1 VTQVKP
7 FQIRMDEL
15 HPGQQKVIREKRRFN
30 TLKCGRRW
38 GKTKLSE
45 ELLLSPEDKTN
56 GALNGFPVA
65 YFAPTYKMLMD
76 VWRATNNIVY
86 GITKTKSE
94 TEKRI
99 ELISGGVI
107 DFWSLEDP
115 NSIRGRKYKRVV
127 LDEVEVARNLKEGW
141 QNVIRPTLTDM
152 KGDAWFLSTP
162 RFGSTYFKQL
172 AKQNDPEWMNW
183 VFTTYDNP
191 FLDPAEI
198 DSARAQLDEST
209 FRCEFLA
216 EDVTLAV
223 NKFIYNFDRSKH
235 VVKGL
240 QADPNLPILLSFD
253 FNTEPIVCLV
263 GQCSGLDK
271 VRFLDEYRLMNSDI
285 YEICKRILSDYPDK
299 QLLVTGDASG
309 QARTALKRDLNY
321 YKVIKEVLKIGMG
334 QFKLPA
340 ANPRIHNTRVLCNS
354 LLGRHKD
361 YLFSDRVNYLIL
373 DIEECE
379 TDSSGGIDKTK
390 DKHQSHLLD
399 AWRYFNWTF
408 LHKFLDLKIY
418 DTDLQSNGNT

>member
-1 VTQVKP
+1 
-7 FQIRMDEL
+7 MDEL
-15 HPGQQKVIREKRRFN
+15 HPGQQKVLSERRRFN

-56 GALNGFPVA
+56 GALNGYPVA

-86 GITKTKSE
+86 GITKSKSE

-99 ELISGGVI
+99 ELLSGGVI

-162 RFGSTYFKQL
+162 KFGSTYFKQL
-172 AKQNDPEWMNW
+172 AKLTDPDWMNW
-183 VFTTYDNP
+183 TFTTYDNP
-191 FLDPAEI
+191 FLDPTEI
-198 DSARAQLDEST
+198 DAARQQLDEST

-223 NKFIYNFDRSKH
+223 NKFIYNFDRQKH

-240 QADPNLPILLSFD
+240 QADKRLPILLSFD
-253 FNTEPIVCLV
+253 MNVEPIVCLA
-263 GQCSGLDK
+263 GQCDRLDK
-271 VRFLDEYRLMNSDI
+271 VRFLKEYRLMNSDM
-285 YEICKRILSDYPDK
+285 YELCKRILADWPDF

-309 QARTALKRDLNY
+309 QARTALKKDLNY
-321 YKVIKEVLKIGMG
+321 YKIIREVLKLGMG
-334 QFKLPA
+334 QFRLQA
-340 ANPRIHNTRVLCNS
+340 ANPRINNTRVLCNS

-361 YLFSDRVNYLIL
+361 FLFSDECNYLIL

-379 TDSSGGIDKTK
+379 VDSSGGIDKSK
-390 DKHQSHLLD
+390 DKHLTHLLD
-399 AWRYFNWTF
+399 AWRYWCWTF

-418 DTDLQSNGNT
+418 DTGSDL

>member
-1 VTQVKP
+1 MSNKP

-15 HPGQQKVIREKRRFN
+15 HPGQQKVLSERRRFN

-56 GALNGFPVA
+56 GALNGYPVA

-99 ELISGGVI
+99 ELLSGGVI

-162 RFGSTYFKQL
+162 KFGSTYFKQL
-172 AKQNDPEWMNW
+172 AKLTDPDWMNW
-183 VFTTYDNP
+183 TFTTYDNP
-191 FLDPAEI
+191 FLDPTEI
-198 DSARAQLDEST
+198 DAARKQLDEST

-223 NKFIYNFDRSKH
+223 NKFIYNFDRQKH

-240 QADPNLPILLSFD
+240 QAIPHLPILLSWD
-253 FNTEPIVCLV
+253 FNVDPITCLV
-263 GQCSGLDK
+263 GQCDGMED
-271 VRFLDEYRLMNSDI
+271 VRILDEYRLMNSDV
-285 YEICKRILSDYPDK
+285 YEVCARISADYYDK
-299 QLLVTGDASG
+299 PLLVTGDASG
-309 QARTALKRDLNY
+309 QSRTALKKDLSY
-321 YKVIKEVLKIGMG
+321 YKIIKQELKLGMG
-334 QFKLPA
+334 QFRLPA
-340 ANPRIHNTRVLCNS
+340 ANPPIKSTRVLSNS
-354 LLGRHKD
+354 LLGKHKN
-361 YLFSDRVNYLIL
+361 YHFSDRVPHLII
-373 DIEECE
+373 DIEETE
-379 TDSSGGIDKTK
+379 VDENGIIDESK
-390 DKHQSHLLD
+390 DKHKGHLL
-399 AWRYFNWTF
+399 ACFRYFNWTF
-408 LHKFLDLKIY
+408 LRKFLDNKVY
-418 DTDLQSNGNT
+418 DSE

>member
-1 VTQVKP
+1 
-7 FQIRMDEL
+7 MDEL
-15 HPGQQKVIREKRRFN
+15 HPGQQKVLSERRRFN

-56 GALNGFPVA
+56 GALNGYPVA

-86 GITKTKSE
+86 GITKSKSE

-99 ELISGGVI
+99 ELLSGGVI

-115 NSIRGRKYKRVV
+115 TSIRGRKYKRVV

-162 RFGSTYFKQL
+162 KFGSTYFKQL
-172 AKQNDPEWMNW
+172 AKLTDPDWMNW
-183 VFTTYDNP
+183 TFTTYDNP
-191 FLDPAEI
+191 FLDPTEI
-198 DSARAQLDEST
+198 DAARQQLDEST

-223 NKFIYNFDRSKH
+223 NKFIYNFDRAKH

-240 QADPNLPILLSFD
+240 QAIPHLPILLSWD
-253 FNTEPIVCLV
+253 FNVEPITCLV
-263 GQCSGLDK
+263 GQINGMEE
-271 VRFLDEYRLMNSDI
+271 VRILNEYRLMNSDV
-285 YEICKRILSDYPDK
+285 EELCQRILVDYGDRT
-299 QLLVTGDASG
+299 LLITGDASG
-309 QARTALKRDLNY
+309 QARTALKRGLNY
-321 YKVIKEVLKIGMG
+321 YKIIQQALKVGIG

-340 ANPRIHNTRVLCNS
+340 ANPPIKNTRVLCNS
-354 LLGRHKD
+354 LLGKHPN
-361 YLFSDRVNYLIL
+361 YHFSDRVPHLIIDL
-373 DIEECE
+373 EECE
-379 TDSSGGIDKTK
+379 VDETGDIDK
-390 DKHQSHLLD
+390 S
-399 AWRYFNWTF
+399 
-408 LHKFLDLKIY
+408 
-418 DTDLQSNGNT
+418 

>member
-1 VTQVKP
+1 MSNKP

-15 HPGQQKVIREKRRFN
+15 HPGQQKVLSERRRFN

-56 GALNGFPVA
+56 GALNGYPVA

-99 ELISGGVI
+99 ELLSGGVI

-162 RFGSTYFKQL
+162 KFGSTYFKQL
-172 AKQNDPEWMNW
+172 AKLTDPDWMNW
-183 VFTTYDNP
+183 TFTTYDNP
-191 FLDPAEI
+191 FLDPTEI
-198 DSARAQLDEST
+198 DAARQQLDEST

-223 NKFIYNFDRSKH
+223 NKFIYNFNRDKH
-235 VVKGL
+235 IIKGL
-240 QADPNLPILLSFD
+240 QSIPHLPIILSFD
-253 FNTEPIVCLV
+253 WNVDPITCLV
-263 GQCSGLDK
+263 GQCDGLAE
-271 VRFLDEYRLMNSDI
+271 VRILDEYRLLNSDV
-285 YEICKRILSDYPDK
+285 YELCNRIRADFPDK
-299 QLLVTGDASG
+299 QLLVTGDSSG
-309 QARTALKRDLNY
+309 QNRTALKRDLDY
-321 YKVIKEVLKIGMG
+321 FKIVKQELKLSMG
-334 QFKLPA
+334 QFKIRA
-340 ANPRIHNTRVLCNS
+340 SNPPIKNTRILCNS
-354 LLGRHKD
+354 LLGRHPN
-361 YLFSDRVNYLIL
+361 YHFSDRVPYTIM
-373 DIEECE
+373 DIEEVE
-379 TDSSGGIDKTK
+379 TDSTGGIDKSK
-390 DKHQSHLLD
+390 DKHQSHLMD
-399 AWRYFNWTF
+399 CFRYLNYTF
-408 LHKFLDLKIY
+408 LHKFIDVKLYDLE
-418 DTDLQSNGNT
+418 